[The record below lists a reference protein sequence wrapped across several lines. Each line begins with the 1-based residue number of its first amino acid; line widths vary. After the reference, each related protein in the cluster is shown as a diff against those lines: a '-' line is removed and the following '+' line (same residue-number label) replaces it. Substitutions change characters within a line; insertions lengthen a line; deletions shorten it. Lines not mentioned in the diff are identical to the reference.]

1 MREQLTNANLAARL
15 KTSGRREGES
25 TLRGNGVRATRPCS
39 PSVRSPSARPAA
51 TAALEGK
58 IETLQAEIAKL
69 EAVVAGQRA
78 DLERERHRANAL
90 GDELLKAT
98 LTLPPW
104 CRSTAALE
112 GDRGGERRW
121 RAWCAAPSSYFRIGL
136 EKSLPSIKLGAQDDC
151 SRGVSAS

>member
-121 RAWCAAPSSYFRIGL
+121 RAWCAAPSPTS
-136 EKSLPSIKLGAQDDC
+136 
-151 SRGVSAS
+151 V